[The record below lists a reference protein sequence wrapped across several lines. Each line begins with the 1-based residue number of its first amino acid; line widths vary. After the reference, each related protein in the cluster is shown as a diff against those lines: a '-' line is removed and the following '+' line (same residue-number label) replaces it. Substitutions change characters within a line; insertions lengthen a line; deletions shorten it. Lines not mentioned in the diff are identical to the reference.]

1 MKLYILTEGGKDI
14 GFGHITRCVSL
25 SQAFEDKDITSE
37 FIVNGDDSILDLL
50 KGKNNQIF
58 NWIKERNKLI
68 EIVRN
73 ADVVIIDS
81 YLAEKSLYA
90 KISELTNGRAVMID
104 DYNRLEYPK
113 GIVVNPS
120 IYGDILNYPQR
131 DGTLYLLGKD
141 YIILRKEFWVIPE
154 KKINRK
160 IKNVLITF
168 GGIKHSE
175 VTHKIIDYLK
185 DKFDFNFY
193 VVDPKKNRLNAK
205 EIVNLMLKVDICIS
219 GGGQTTYEL
228 ARIGVPAIGICFAE
242 NQRLNLEGWQE
253 KGFIEYIGWYNN
265 PEVLDRLIK
274 GIKKLLFLRERIR
287 RSKIGRDF
295 VDGQGAKRIVNCIFN
310 RPIFQE
316 VSSYASD

>member
-1 MKLYILTEGGKDI
+1 M
-14 GFGHITRCVSL
+14 
-25 SQAFEDKDITSE
+25 
-37 FIVNGDDSILDLL
+37 NGDDSILDLL

-90 KISELTNGRAVMID
+90 KISELTDGRVVMID